1 MDYEMQACPLQRALG
16 PKRIPFK
23 ASLPRQGT
31 VVQWFK
37 RGSSYAYIV
46 DVSKEDEPVPFFQLF
61 ASSLFPSF
69 NREQNPEL
77 EITYQ
82 RNERIRQ
89 GMHLLQIDQPV
100 YKGIEDGNLEC
111 IDFQRKAIPLNS
123 STHQYKSFPPTFVA
137 SKWGR
142 QGSNEVFI
150 YFECRSELK
159 RFANNLESCNLNKEI
174 YNRAKEAMERR
185 GIPIQAP
192 KPAAPVQGV
201 PSAQL
206 PVQVVPSAQLPAV
219 QLQTPEATPEPE
231 PNYDRLAPEVLE
243 GMAARQ
249 EQLLLKLQQ
258 ALRQSR
264 EGTPQTVVS
273 DATTFTGI

>member
-46 DVSKEDEPVPFFQLF
+46 DVSKDDEPVPFFQLF
-61 ASSLFPSF
+61 ASSLFPGF

-77 EITYQ
+77 EVTYQ
-82 RNERIRQ
+82 RKERIRQ
-89 GMHLLQIDQPV
+89 GLHLLQIDQPV

-111 IDFQRKAIPLNS
+111 IDFQRKANPLNS
-123 STHQYKSFPPTFVA
+123 SLLQYKSFPPTFVA

-159 RFANNLESCNLNKEI
+159 KFANNLDSGNLNKEI

-185 GIPIQAP
+185 GIAIQVP
-192 KPAAPVQGV
+192 TTQSPAPVQSV
-201 PSAQL
+201 
-206 PVQVVPSAQLPAV
+206 PVQQPAI

-264 EGTPQTVVS
+264 EATPQTVVS
-273 DATTFTGI
+273 DATSYADM